1 MSPVRAKPGMVHVV
15 LTVTQ
20 FSPVETVI
28 VAPLMP
34 VVVKATDRVVAAL
47 ATRVTAAVVV
57 PELVVTDDVLVTYPV
72 ADPVRV

>member
-1 MSPVRAKPGMVHVV
+1 MVHVV

-47 ATRVTAAVVV
+47 ATRVTAAVVALSV
-57 PELVVTDDVLVTYPV
+57 MVMSVCVTYPV
-72 ADPVRV
+72 LDAV

>member
-1 MSPVRAKPGMVHVV
+1 MRAKPGMVHVV

-34 VVVKATDRVVAAL
+34 VLVKVTDRVVAAL
-47 ATRVTAAVVV
+47 AARVTAAAVVV
-57 PELVVTDDVLVTYPV
+57 LSVIGRSVCVTYPV
-72 ADPVRV
+72 LDAV

>member
-1 MSPVRAKPGMVHVV
+1 VRANPGIVHVV

-47 ATRVTAAVVV
+47 AARVTAAVVV
-57 PELVVTDDVLVTYPV
+57 LELVVTDDVLVTYPV

>member
-1 MSPVRAKPGMVHVV
+1 VHVV

-28 VAPLMP
+28 VALLMP

-47 ATRVTAAVVV
+47 AARVTAAVVESSV
-57 PELVVTDDVLVTYPV
+57 IARPVCVTYPALDAV
-72 ADPVRV
+72 

>member
-34 VVVKATDRVVAAL
+34 VVVNVTDRVVAAF
-47 ATRVTAAVVV
+47 AKRITSAVVALSV
-57 PELVVTDDVLVTYPV
+57 MEMSVCVTYPV
-72 ADPVRV
+72 LDAV